1 MIAKTLKIAFIVN
14 YFPVLSE
21 TFIVSELQNLLKRK
35 IDLDIYSLFRSDKSF
50 DRADLHELSQR
61 TVYLTSLLSI
71 FSLLRSHLFLLF
83 RHPIRYINTFF
94 YACRYGNL
102 LRLTRTVFSFIFFLN
117 NSRKRYSKNDRQ
129 NLLLHFI
136 MAAPLAQRITRGR
149 YNLVH
154 GHFADAATSFAML
167 IARLCG
173 IPYSFTTHA
182 TDLFVEPAL
191 LPLKLAGAAFVL
203 TCTGYN
209 KDYIAG
215 HFKNIPAHKVILN
228 YHGVDTDSFS
238 PVPGA
243 IKDQPPLIL
252 SVGRLV
258 PKKGFD
264 TLLQACALLQ
274 QQNVGFNCLII
285 GDGPERHYLEELC
298 REQNL
303 HSRVTMPG
311 MVAPPEVKELLTRA
325 AIFILPCRIA
335 ANGDRDGIPN
345 VLAEAM
351 AMQICVV
358 STAISG
364 IPEIIEHEKSGF
376 LLQPDNPGQLAE
388 TIKVL
393 LENPQLCA
401 ATGIAARQRIKQI
414 FDKRQK
420 CNELV
425 DIFVNRLQL
434 K

>member
-1 MIAKTLKIAFIVN
+1 MTAKTLKIAFIVN

-61 TVYLTSLLSI
+61 TVYMTSLLSV
-71 FSLLRSHLFLLF
+71 SGLLRSHLYWLF
-83 RHPIRYINTFF
+83 RHPLRYLDTFF
-94 YACRYGNL
+94 FACRYGNV
-102 LRLTRTVFSFIFFLN
+102 LRLTRTAFAYIFFRN
-117 NSRKRYSKNDRQ
+117 KSRKRFSKSDRQ
-129 NLLLHFI
+129 NLLVHFI
-136 MAAPLAQRITRGR
+136 MAAPLAQRIDRGR

-191 LPLKLAGAAFVL
+191 LPQKLAGAAFVL

-209 KDYIAG
+209 KEYITN

-228 YHGVDTDSFS
+228 YHGVDADSFS

-243 IKDQPPLIL
+243 IKDQPPLLL

-274 QQNVGFNCLII
+274 KQNVAFNCLII
-285 GDGPERHYLEELC
+285 GDGPERHNLEEIC

-303 HSRVTMPG
+303 HSRVTLPG
-311 MVAPPEVKELLTRA
+311 VVAPPEVKELLARA
-325 AIFILPCRIA
+325 AIFVLPCRIA

-351 AMQICVV
+351 AMQVCVI

-376 LLQPDNPGQLAE
+376 LLQPDSPGQLAE
-388 TIKVL
+388 TLKVL
-393 LENPQLCA
+393 LENPQLGA
-401 ATGIAARQRIKQI
+401 ATGTAARQRVMQI
-414 FDKRQK
+414 FDKQQK